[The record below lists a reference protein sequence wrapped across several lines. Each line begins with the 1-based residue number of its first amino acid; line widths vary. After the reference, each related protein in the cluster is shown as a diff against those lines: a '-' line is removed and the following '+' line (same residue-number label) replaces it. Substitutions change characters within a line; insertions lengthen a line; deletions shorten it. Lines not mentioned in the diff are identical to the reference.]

1 MHRRFATRWADNDV
15 YGHLNNVVYY
25 EFFDSAVNGWLID
38 ATGVDIRDLPAI
50 GVVAETSCRYLRE
63 ISFPGDVSAS
73 LALARL
79 GTSSVVYQLGVF
91 AYEDGELDPRPR
103 ALGRFVH
110 VYVDAQT
117 RRPVPVPEPVRAALA
132 ALQPPAG
139 LPPDQRPGDRPGA
152 VRRQGPRSPRAGHR

>member
-1 MHRRFATRWADNDV
+1 MRSADEGTGEEPVAGDFPVHRRFTTRWADNDV

-50 GVVAETSCRYLRE
+50 GVVAETSCRYLSE
-63 ISFPGDVSAS
+63 ISFPGDVSVG

-91 AYEDGELDPRPR
+91 ACEGGAVDPRPR
-103 ALGRFVH
+103 AVGRFVH

-117 RRPVPVPEPVRAALA
+117 RRPVPVPEPVRSALA
-132 ALQPPAG
+132 ALQRPA
-139 LPPDQRPGDRPGA
+139 
-152 VRRQGPRSPRAGHR
+152 

>member
-1 MHRRFATRWADNDV
+1 MRSADGGPGDEPAASDFPVHRRYATRWADNDV

-38 ATGVDIRDLPAI
+38 ATGVDIRELPAI

-63 ISFPGDVSAS
+63 ISFPGDVSVG

-79 GTSSVVYQLGVF
+79 GHSSVVYQLGVF
-91 AYEDGELDPRPR
+91 AYEDGDLDPRPR
-103 ALGRFVH
+103 AVGRFVH

-117 RRPVPVPEPVRAALA
+117 RRPVPVPEPVRSALT
-132 ALQPPAG
+132 ALQPPA
-139 LPPDQRPGDRPGA
+139 
-152 VRRQGPRSPRAGHR
+152 